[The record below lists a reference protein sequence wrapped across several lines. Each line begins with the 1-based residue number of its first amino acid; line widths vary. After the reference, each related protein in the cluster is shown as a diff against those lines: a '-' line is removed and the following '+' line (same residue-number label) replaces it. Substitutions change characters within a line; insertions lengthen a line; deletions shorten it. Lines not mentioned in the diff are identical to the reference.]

1 LTTSFFER
9 YASGTTAKGGNGLI
23 QAENLTKR
31 YGQHIAIDKL
41 NFTIKDGEILGFLG
55 PNGAGKTTAMNIIT
69 GYLSASEG
77 SVRVADMDVLE
88 YPLEVKKKIGYLPE
102 QPPLYVD
109 MTVNEFLNFAG
120 EIKQLS
126 KNEIKQGMERIY
138 DLAKIGDVQHRL
150 IKNLSKG
157 YKQRVGLSQAL
168 LGNPE
173 VLILDEP
180 TVGLDPKQ
188 IIEIRNLIKDL
199 RQDHTIVLSSHIL
212 PEVSAVCERV
222 LIINRGVIVASDSP
236 SNLSNRLLGA
246 NRLSVRA
253 LGEEKKI
260 RDAVEQIDGIEKV
273 ELEQSKDED
282 KAFDLVIVAE
292 KDKDIRQDIFFAL
305 SKAKC
310 PILIM
315 RPMDLTLEDIFLHLT
330 TSEKEVEQ

>member
-1 LTTSFFER
+1 M
-9 YASGTTAKGGNGLI
+9 I